1 MRCCTGHRHEP
12 HQRLVVPRDD
22 HFLTLERLAHQRREL
37 RLGFRDVE
45 MNRLVRRV
53 LHMVILYDQPSW
65 LDWTRRSGCGDNASS
80 LPTASP
86 SSPLTACSPTTTSRT
101 RRRAWRASSR
111 RTAPISPRRA
121 WPFSSRRASRYVV
134 VSRGIWLAGGVAVP
148 LAISH
153 PPAELEYV
161 VRDSGASIVV
171 GSGRQADALE
181 AIAAAKGAR
190 FIRTP
195 DLLATDAAPMAVAP
209 PAPDRRAMI
218 VYTSGTT
225 GKPKGAVTTHGNM
238 AAQIA
243 SLDPGMGMDAG
254 RLSRCWCCRCIT
266 CTASSTCSAAR
277 WPRAPAARCCRSSTP
292 SRRGTGSRPA
302 RSRCSPPCRPSI
314 TG

>member
-1 MRCCTGHRHEP
+1 MSLSKLPPLDPTIGMRRQCSIAA
-12 HQRLVVPRDD
+12 D
-22 HFLTLERLAHQRREL
+22 RLAIVAADGVFSHYDLADAAARVAGEL
-37 RLGFRDVE
+37 ARDGADLAEARVAF
-45 MNRLVRRV
+45 LV
-53 LHMVILYDQPSW
+53 P
-65 LDWTRRSGCGDNASS
+65 
-80 LPTASP
+80 PTFAH
-86 SSPLTACSPTTTSRT
+86 
-101 RRRAWRASSR
+101 
-111 RTAPISPRRA
+111 
-121 WPFSSRRASRYVV
+121 VV

-148 LAISH
+148 LATSH

-161 VRDSGASIVV
+161 VRDSDASIVV

-243 SLDPGMGMDAG
+243 SLDRGLGMDAG
-254 RLSRCWCCRCIT
+254 RRRAAGAAAASRARHRQR
-266 CTASSTCSAAR
+266 ARLRAGRGRQLRDAAAVRRRAGVGPARVRRDHGVHRRADDLPPADRVLGRGAGGGAAR
-277 WPRAPAARCCRSSTP
+277 AARGQP
-292 SRRGTGSRPA
+292 PGAADDVGIGGAA
-302 RSRCSPPCRPSI
+302 RAHARALARDHAATRCSNA
-314 TG
+314 TA